1 MVLLRI
7 VGALAVILVAS
18 LACASGSGLS
28 AIGNPGADTSS
39 SLVSITLGEFSVK
52 TDVADVPTGKVT
64 FAIRNT
70 GAAKHELVVLQTTD
84 ATLPVN
90 SQTGKAAEEATG
102 IKHIGEFDG
111 LDAGTTKALTL
122 DLTAGTYQLICNYPG
137 HYHAGMVATLI
148 VH

>member
-1 MVLLRI
+1 MALVRL
-7 VGALAVILVAS
+7 VGALGVIIMAS
-18 LACASGSGLS
+18 LACSSGAAPS
-28 AIGNPGADTSS
+28 AINNPPADTAST
-39 SLVSITLGEFSVK
+39 LVGVTLGEFSLK
-52 TDVADVPTGKVT
+52 TDVADVPAGKVT
-64 FAIRNT
+64 FAIKNT
-70 GAAKHELVVLQTTD
+70 GAAKHEMVVLQTTD
-84 ATLPVN
+84 ATLPID

-102 IKHIGEFDG
+102 IKHVGEFDG